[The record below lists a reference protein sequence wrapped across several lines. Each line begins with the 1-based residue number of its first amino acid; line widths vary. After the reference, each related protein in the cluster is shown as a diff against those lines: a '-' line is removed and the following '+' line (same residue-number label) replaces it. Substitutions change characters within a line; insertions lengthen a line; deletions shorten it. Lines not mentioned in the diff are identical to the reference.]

1 MDGHI
6 WMVLFFLFHLS
17 AISLLQIMELD
28 IVTTKWR
35 AQMEGLHI
43 VLQTKKATHRA
54 VWKRQ
59 LYDPC
64 RISGSSL
71 IGRQNKSKV
80 LSGLVYIAW
89 SISLLLLYL
98 LQAIDEDKMNDV
110 EFLLKN
116 GEDAMS
122 KSLAEGKNHGT
133 WQRRRKANYFW
144 IRIK

>member
-1 MDGHI
+1 
-6 WMVLFFLFHLS
+6 
-17 AISLLQIMELD
+17 
-28 IVTTKWR
+28 
-35 AQMEGLHI
+35 MEGLHI

-59 LYDPC
+59 PYDLC
-64 RISGSSL
+64 RISGSCL

-80 LSGLVYIAW
+80 NQERLVYIAW

-122 KSLAEGKNHGT
+122 KNLVEGKNHG
-133 WQRRRKANYFW
+133 A
-144 IRIK
+144 